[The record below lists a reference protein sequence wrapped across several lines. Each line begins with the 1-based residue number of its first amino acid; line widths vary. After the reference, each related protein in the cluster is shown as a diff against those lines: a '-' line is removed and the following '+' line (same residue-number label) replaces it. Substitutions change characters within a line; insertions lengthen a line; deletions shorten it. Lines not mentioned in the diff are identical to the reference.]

1 MKPTRSIICASFI
14 VALCASVSA
23 QAQTA
28 KFDQVHLAAAD
39 PAKAVDWYQ
48 KHLNAEPWH
57 DDEPFRVKSGTT
69 RVIFRRA
76 ADVPRS
82 EGSVVDHIGWSFAN
96 LDAKV
101 KELQEAGV
109 KVLSP
114 VTEIPGMY
122 KAAFI
127 EDPWGVKI
135 QVVQDREALGFHHV
149 QLVVPDPEAMF
160 TWLRSGFGGER
171 TKLKGKEDALK
182 YGSVFILARKGGS
195 APSKG
200 TAIDH
205 IGFGTTEKP
214 GSVAAKAAQL
224 QAAGVKFV
232 QEPHQIRVGSHPV
245 QVFIIEAPAGLEIE
259 VLER

>member
-1 MKPTRSIICASFI
+1 MKATRF
-14 VALCASVSA
+14 VLCASIAAALSA
-23 QAQTA
+23 PANSHAQTVR
-28 KFDQVHLAAAD
+28 FDQVHLSAAD
-39 PAKAVDWYQ
+39 PAKALEWYQ
-48 KHLNAEPWH
+48 KLLNAEPWH

-76 ADVPRS
+76 ADARRS
-82 EGSVVDHIGWSFAN
+82 EGTVVDHIGWSFTD
-96 LDAKV
+96 LDAKM
-101 KELQEAGV
+101 KEFEAAGV
-109 KVLSP
+109 KILSP
-114 VTEIPGMY
+114 VIDIPGLY

-149 QLVVPDPEAMF
+149 QLVVPDPGAMLK
-160 TWLRSGFGGER
+160 WLRDGFGGEP

-182 YGSVFILARKGGS
+182 YGTVFVLARTGTS
-195 APSKG
+195 VPSKG

-224 QAAGVKFV
+224 QAAGVKFIR
-232 QEPHQIRVGSHPV
+232 EPHQIKVGSHPV
-245 QVFIIEAPAGLEIE
+245 QVFIVEAPAGLEIE